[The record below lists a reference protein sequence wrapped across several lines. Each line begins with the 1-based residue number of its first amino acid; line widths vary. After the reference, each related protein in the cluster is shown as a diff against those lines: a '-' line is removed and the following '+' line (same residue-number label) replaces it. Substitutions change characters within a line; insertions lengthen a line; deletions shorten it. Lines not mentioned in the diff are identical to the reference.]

1 MIITKIKS
9 NGTEKLLSIAYRYQG
24 KPFGNWY
31 CDWNTVPNTLRIFH
45 RCTTIDIKFDSFKE
59 CCKFIFSM
67 NFIED
72 AERLQLKQAMAKA
85 WGAIGEFNN
94 LKKLQS

>member
-24 KPFGNWY
+24 KPFGCWL

-72 AERLQLKQAMAKA
+72 AERMARIQENV
-85 WGAIGEFNN
+85 WLHN
-94 LKKLQS
+94 LIFSPGKIQP